1 MMPRHVTI
9 RNRLELV
16 EQALEP
22 APEEPGLGP
31 EFVAFMEQM
40 TMAGR
45 CAFRQLLERNIEL
58 EAPEHEFDGTPLGQC
73 VALTQQYVDA
83 GLPEP
88 EAFSRAAVETRI
100 ACGIPEW

>member
-58 EAPEHEFDGTPLGQC
+58 EVPEHEYDTTPLAEA
-73 VALTQQYVDA
+73 VRLARQYVQE
-83 GLPEP
+83 GVSEP
-88 EAFSRAAVETRI
+88 QAFSRAVCETRI
-100 ACGIPEW
+100 RCGLPEW